1 MKNYTAQIKVMR
13 QLLDNIEFHINYNH
27 PTEASAMLDDLVDK
41 LNTVKIEVESGE

>member
-27 PTEASAMLDDLVDK
+27 PTEASAMLDDLLAKVD
-41 LNTVKIEVESGE
+41 TVKTEVESDE

>member
-27 PTEASAMLDDLVDK
+27 PTEATTLLEQLIAK
-41 LNTVKIEVESGE
+41 ANTIQSEVESGE